1 MPPTASR
8 RLLLVSIHDVTP
20 RFESE
25 IDGLLDRLRPYVGNR
40 LAMLVVPNH
49 WGDCPIVPASPFA
62 TRLRDWSDRG
72 IEIFLH
78 GWSHRDATT
87 HAGVADRVRAR
98 HLTAGEGEFLGLS
111 RGQASTRIGDGRALL
126 EGIIGR
132 PIAGFVAPA
141 WLYGP
146 GARQALVDCGIALAE
161 DHLRVWS
168 PVRGVVL
175 ARSPVITWASRSRL
189 RKMSSLV
196 LAGAMRHVPLPAVMR
211 VGVHPP
217 DVRSPALL
225 KSIGAT
231 IGALAKTRRPGGYRE
246 LLEDDTPDYQ

>member
-1 MPPTASR
+1 
-8 RLLLVSIHDVTP
+8 
-20 RFESE
+20 
-25 IDGLLDRLRPYVGNR
+25 
-40 LAMLVVPNH
+40 MLVVPNH
-49 WGDCPIVPASPFA
+49 WGDCPIVPGSPFA

-78 GWSHRDATT
+78 GWSHRDAIA

-111 RGQASTRIGDGRALL
+111 RGQASTLIGDGRALL

-146 GARQALVDCGIALAE
+146 GARQALVDCGIELAE
-161 DHLRVWS
+161 DHMRVWS

-175 ARSPVITWASRSRL
+175 VAEPGHHLGEPQPVAEDVIAGPGRRDAPRAAARGDADRRAPARCP
-189 RKMSSLV
+189 
-196 LAGAMRHVPLPAVMR
+196 LAGAAQKHRRNDRGIGEDPPAR
-211 VGVHPP
+211 RLRRAAG
-217 DVRSPALL
+217 R
-225 KSIGAT
+225 
-231 IGALAKTRRPGGYRE
+231 RRPAIGKA
-246 LLEDDTPDYQ
+246 PVAVKAAP